1 MTTSLQN
8 ISKKYSNIEVQLNR
22 LLSQKA
28 YLQHKL
34 KIKNNAERKSRTR
47 TLIQLGG
54 ILSLTPLLDICDIH
68 LGDDLQLSYQDKA
81 DILLG
86 IPSSLL
92 DKLPDSLSNTDLDN
106 FKHLGNS
113 LRSYHAKKNPI
124 HEICNFCFR

>member
-28 YLQHKL
+28 SLQHKL
-34 KIKNNAERKSRTR
+34 KIKNKSERKSRTR

-68 LGDDLQLSYQDKA
+68 LGDDLQLSHQDNA
-81 DILLG
+81 DLLLG
-86 IPSSLL
+86 ILSSLL
-92 DKLPDSLSNTDLDN
+92 DKLPDSLSNIDLDN
-106 FKHLGNS
+106 FKHLGTS
-113 LRSYHAKKNPI
+113 IRSFHAKKNPI
-124 HEICNFCFR
+124 S